1 MSTGPGPKTIEP
13 PNPHWA
19 SIFRTEAGA
28 LAECFGHAPVDLHHI
43 GSTAVPGIFAKPIV
57 DILLVA
63 ADLDAIDAG
72 SVAVEA
78 LGYEARGEYGIEGRR
93 YFARL
98 DPTGVVRGFHL
109 HGFARGHPYVAR
121 YLRFRDFLI
130 SRSDV
135 ADAYSRLKQDIAG
148 PGGVLPPDYQAL
160 KAGFVADV
168 RAAALKAIPE
178 V

>member
-1 MSTGPGPKTIEP
+1 MATNPGAKTIEP
-13 PNPHWA
+13 PNPRWA

-28 LAECFGHAPVDLHHI
+28 LADCFGPISVDLHHI
-43 GSTAVPGIFAKPIV
+43 GSTAVPDIFAKPIV

-63 ADLDAIDAG
+63 EDLDTIDAAAPA
-72 SVAVEA
+72 VAA
-78 LGYEARGEYGIEGRR
+78 LGYEARGAYGIEGRR

-98 DPTGVVRGFHL
+98 DFTGALRGFHV

-130 SRSDV
+130 ARPDI
-135 ADAYSRLKQDIAG
+135 ADAYSRLKQSIAG
-148 PGGVLPPDYQAL
+148 PSGVLPPDYQAL

-168 RAAALKAIPE
+168 RAAALKADSGA
-178 V
+178 